1 MTAPT
6 LNASRKTKKTAV
18 GELPVEWGVLPLG
31 KCTRLE
37 RGKFAFRPRTE
48 PRFYGGKTPFVQTG
62 DVSNARTWI
71 RSYTQTL
78 SDEGLAISKV
88 FPKGAIL
95 MTIAAN
101 IGDCAMLDFDSACP
115 DSVIGILPRDG
126 VDGLFLLYTLI
137 HRKNHLHYLAP
148 AGAQKNLNLDFL
160 QKVQVPVPPLPEQ
173 HRIAAVLRTWDRA
186 IERQEQL
193 LAAKQQFK
201 QSLMQQL
208 LTGKKRFPEFKGQK
222 WQKVQLGEVFERVV
236 RRVTPDVEHVLS
248 ITARVGFVT
257 QQSKFSKIIAGNTLE
272 RYILLRRGEF
282 AYNKGNSKSY
292 KQGCIYK
299 LDSYDEAAVPQV
311 YICFGA
317 KTRDVD
323 SEFYRYYFE
332 AGLLNSQLMGIIN
345 SGVRNDG
352 LLNMDPDNFFKLHIH
367 VPPVKEQK
375 QIADVFRVVDR
386 ELALLEREADALR
399 DQKRGLMQKLLTGK
413 VRVKV

>member
-6 LNASRKTKKTAV
+6 INANRKTKKTAI
-18 GELPVEWGVLPLG
+18 GELPGGWDVLPLG

-160 QKVQVPVPPLPEQ
+160 QKVQVPVPPFPEQ
-173 HRIAAVLRTWDRA
+173 HRIAAVLGTWDRA

-222 WQKVQLGEVFERVV
+222 WRTVHLGDVFTERVEINRTDLPLV
-236 RRVTPDVEHVLS
+236 AITSDRGVIPRDQLDRNDTSSEDKSKYLRIAPGDIGYNTMRMWQGVSGVSEIEGIVSPAYTICIPQDGIDRHFAGYLFKSRQVIHLFHRHSQGLVKDTLNLKFPNFARIRVTL
-248 ITARVGFVT
+248 
-257 QQSKFSKIIAGNTLE
+257 
-272 RYILLRRGEF
+272 
-282 AYNKGNSKSY
+282 
-292 KQGCIYK
+292 
-299 LDSYDEAAVPQV
+299 
-311 YICFGA
+311 
-317 KTRDVD
+317 
-323 SEFYRYYFE
+323 
-332 AGLLNSQLMGIIN
+332 
-345 SGVRNDG
+345 
-352 LLNMDPDNFFKLHIH
+352 
-367 VPPVKEQK
+367 PPVKEQK
-375 QIADVFRVVDR
+375 KIAGVLRVVDR
-386 ELALLEREADALR
+386 ELALIAREADALR
-399 DQKRGLMQKLLTGK
+399 DQKRGLMQQLLTGK
-413 VRVKV
+413 VRVKG